1 MKKIFY
7 LFISIFGFLFVS
19 CSAPEPPKHTEN
31 VSIWYNSL
39 TGEYAGSY
47 RYVFKSTFNGHD
59 YLMFGSGERSSVV
72 HDPDCKKC
80 QKN

>member
-1 MKKIFY
+1 MKKILLVIIPVI
-7 LFISIFGFLFVS
+7 LFS
-19 CSAPEPPKHTEN
+19 CSHPTPPHAEN
-31 VSIWYNSL
+31 VSIWRNSL

-47 RYVFKSTFNGHD
+47 RYVFKSTYNGHD

>member
-7 LFISIFGFLFVS
+7 LFISLLGFLLVS
-19 CSAPEPPKHTEN
+19 CSTPEPPEHDEN

-39 TGEYAGSY
+39 TGEYVGSY
-47 RYVFKSTFNGHD
+47 RYVYKSTFNGHD
-59 YLMFGSGERSSVV
+59 YLMFGLGERSSVV

>member
-1 MKKIFY
+1 MKRILLVIIPFI
-7 LFISIFGFLFVS
+7 LFS
-19 CSAPEPPKHTEN
+19 CSHPAPKQAEN